1 MRIRD
6 CAVVSSAVAIES
18 ADKSCD
24 ISKESVEELTKPQE
38 GEMIHFTH
46 AFQNH
51 YVCSLIKILDC
62 SISGFIKLILV
73 LSLLFKTLHRG
84 S

>member
-24 ISKESVEELTKPQE
+24 NSKVGKSVEELTKPEE

-46 AFQNH
+46 AFQNSSI
-51 YVCSLIKILDC
+51 CSLIKILDC
-62 SISGFIKLILV
+62 GISEFIKLILV
-73 LSLLFKTLHRG
+73 LFQCIV
-84 S
+84 